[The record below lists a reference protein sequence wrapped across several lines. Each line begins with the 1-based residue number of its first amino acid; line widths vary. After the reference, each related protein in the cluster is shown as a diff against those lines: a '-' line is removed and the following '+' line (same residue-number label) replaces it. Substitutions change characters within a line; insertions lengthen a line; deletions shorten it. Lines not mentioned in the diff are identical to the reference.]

1 MEYLWIVALV
11 LIVGAVAFI
20 AWRERKNLK
29 NWLLFAVAAAEKSLG
44 SGTGELKLRQ
54 VYDQFLVKFPVVSKF
69 MSFDMFSRLVDT
81 ALNSLEDM
89 LQNNEAVNT
98 YVKGE

>member
-29 NWLLFAVAAAEKSLG
+29 SWLLFAVAAAEKSLG